1 MPLEEFSLGE
11 KDGLALILKATEQ
24 KHLPKFRLNLNTAPE
39 KHPEIAVKQDPPV
52 TANDV
57 I

>member
-57 I
+57 T